1 MSALVAASLASPGR
15 LWPTDLVLNAGEL
28 TFLVGPNG
36 AGKTTLLH
44 ALARIGDTSGRV
56 TVAGRDVATMGPSLR
71 ARHLGYLPAGRDLHW
86 PLTAY
91 DLVALGQIES
101 APDGVAE
108 VLDAVGA
115 SHLATRRVDRLSTGE
130 RARILLARALVT
142 RPDILLLDEPIA
154 NLDPLWQ
161 LRVLELLKAEV
172 KRGMAIVATVHD
184 LGLARAHAA
193 RIIVMEDRRI
203 VADGPPEQALS
214 DAMLAQVFGIA
225 RGAAGWTIA

>member
-1 MSALVAASLASPGR
+1 LQ
-15 LWPTDLVLNAGEL
+15 PTDLVLNAGEL
-28 TFLVGPNG
+28 TLLVGPNG

-44 ALARIGDTSGRV
+44 ALARIGETSGRV
-56 TVAGRDVATMGPSLR
+56 TIDGRDVAAMGPNLR
-71 ARHLGYLPAGRDLHW
+71 ARYLGYLPAGRELHW
-86 PLTAY
+86 PLAAR

-101 APDGVAE
+101 VPGRVAE

-115 SHLATRRVDRLSTGE
+115 SHLAGRRVDRLSTGE

-161 LRVLELLKAEV
+161 LRVLGLLKVEA
-172 KRGMAIVATVHD
+172 KRGMAILATVHD

-193 RIIVMEDRRI
+193 RVIVMEDRRI
-203 VADGPPEQALS
+203 VADGAPGEALS
-214 DAMLAQVFGIA
+214 DAMLARVFGIA
-225 RGAAGWTIA
+225 HGDTGWRIA